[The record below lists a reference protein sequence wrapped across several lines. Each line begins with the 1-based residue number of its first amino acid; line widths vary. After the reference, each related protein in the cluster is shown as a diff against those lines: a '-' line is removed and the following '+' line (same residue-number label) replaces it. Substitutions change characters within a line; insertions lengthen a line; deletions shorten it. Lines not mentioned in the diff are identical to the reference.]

1 MSSSLFAVQS
11 LGRVWLY
18 DPMDCSTP
26 GFVVLRCLLEFAQT
40 HVHWVHDAINHLI
53 LCHPFPLLP
62 SIFPSIRGLLVVDR
76 FLSPLF
82 ASFSKISPSLFF
94 SPDRFCPNFRNVPAF
109 ISLVEAVGR
118 IIKRLDCHVVKR
130 TGNPDVWVKES
141 GKGRTWFLLVSG
153 QILTWGT
160 VKYRQPCCF
169 HSLLKRGKW
178 G

>member
-1 MSSSLFAVQS
+1 MSSSLFVVQS

-26 GFVVLRCLLEFAQT
+26 GVVVLRCLPEFAQT
-40 HVHWVHDAINHLI
+40 HVHWAHDAIQPSHSRSS
-53 LCHPFPLLP
+53 PSPLALYL
-62 SIFPSIRGLLVVDR
+62 SQHQKVVDR

-94 SPDRFCPNFRNVPAF
+94 SPNRFCPNSRNVPAF

-118 IIKRLDCHVVKR
+118 IIKCLDCHAVKR

-160 VKYRQPCCF
+160 IKYRQPCCF